1 MSQLKGH
8 CEKCQAPVF
17 LNRTVDWY
25 GNSVVTLNCWNGH
38 YEWIYIEGIEED
50 IPPVK
55 VKKSLVTRIG
65 FFTVS

>member
-38 YEWIYIEGIEED
+38 YEWIHIEGIEED
-50 IPPVK
+50 LPPVK
-55 VKKSLVTRIG
+55 VKKNLVTRIG